1 MKVLYFYQYF
11 TTPKGAWGTRAYEF
25 ARRWVQAGDSV
36 TVITC
41 VFDRSDV
48 RPDRWISRFQID
60 GIDVRVLNVRV
71 SNKHGFP
78 RRLLSFAAYALCA
91 CWYALFAPADVV
103 LASSG
108 PLTVSIP
115 GLVSRYVRR
124 RPLVFEVRDLWP
136 EGAIQLGVVRNRL
149 LILLARLLEK
159 MCYRAATR
167 VVALSEGMAA
177 WIRDRYGIQHLEV
190 VPNAADNQLMTSLP
204 DDLTL
209 PSWTREKQ
217 LVIYTGTL
225 GLMDDCGQILDMA
238 RVQQQSGAS
247 QIEVVF
253 IGDGQ
258 ERAALEDRA
267 RQLGLKEIHFLGKM
281 SKEDAMRWLRRACCA
296 LVVFKNVP
304 LLATVSP
311 NKLFDAL
318 AAGVPV
324 VQNTDGWIRDLLDR
338 HQCGLSAPPGD
349 AEALAN
355 AVLRLARDRQL
366 ANRLGANA
374 RRVAVELFDRSVLAA
389 KMRQVLAEAAGHKRR
404 TLPRECRPETAG
416 HVRPLP
422 TESTM
427 PSSEV

>member
-48 RPDRWISRFQID
+48 KPDRWISRFQID
-60 GIDVRVLNVRV
+60 GIDVRVLNIRV

-91 CWYALFAPADVV
+91 SWYALFAPADVV

-115 GLVSRYVRR
+115 GLVARYVRR

-149 LILLARLLEK
+149 VIFLARLLEK
-159 MCYRAATR
+159 ICYRAAAR
-167 VVALSEGMAA
+167 VVALSEGMAE
-177 WIRDRYGIQHLEV
+177 WIRNRYGIQHLEV
-190 VPNAADNQLMTSLP
+190 VPNAADNYLMGRLA
-204 DDLTL
+204 DNWNL
-209 PSWTREKQ
+209 PSWAEGRD
-217 LVIYTGTL
+217 LVIYAGTL
-225 GLMDDCGQILDMA
+225 GLIDDCRQILDMA
-238 RVQQQSGAS
+238 RLLQDDGVRQV
-247 QIEVVF
+247 EVVF

-258 ERAALEDRA
+258 ERVALENRVS
-267 RQLGLKEIHFLGKM
+267 QLGLMNVHFLGKM
-281 SKEDAMRWLRRACCA
+281 SKIDAMRWLQRARCA
-296 LVVFKNVP
+296 LFVCKDVP
-304 LLATVSP
+304 FLATASP
-311 NKLFDAL
+311 NKLFDAF

-324 VQNTDGWIRDLLDR
+324 VQTTDGWIKDLLDA
-338 HQCGLSAPPGD
+338 HKCGLTVPSGD

-355 AVLRLARDRQL
+355 AVLRLARDREL
-366 ANRLGANA
+366 ANRLGENA

-389 KMRQVLAEAAGHKRR
+389 KMRQILAEAAKPGCQ
-404 TLPRECRPETAG
+404 TLPGECRQETPG
-416 HVRPLP
+416 PVRPLP